1 MSPITTHV
9 LDIARGRPAAGM
21 AVFLDYRGAG
31 EDWTEL
37 ARGTTNIDG
46 RIPDLFDNNA
56 VLRPGI
62 YRLRF
67 ATGEYFLSL
76 GMRGIYPEVQ
86 VIVSLDDPAEH
97 YHIPLL
103 LSPYGYSTYRGS

>member
-21 AVFLDYRGAG
+21 AVFLDYRGPDG
-31 EDWTEL
+31 EWVEV
-37 ARGTTNIDG
+37 AHGKTNADG
-46 RIPDLFDNNA
+46 RISDLLEDA
-56 VLRPGI
+56 TELRPGT

-67 ATGEYFLSL
+67 ATESYFVSV
-76 GMRGIYPEVQ
+76 GVSGFYPEVQ
-86 VIVSLDDPAEH
+86 VIVSLDDPAGH

>member
-9 LDIARGRPAAGM
+9 LDIARGRPAAGL
-21 AVFLDYRGAG
+21 AVFVDYRDENGGWA
-31 EDWTEL
+31 EL
-37 ARGTTNIDG
+37 ASGTTNADG
-46 RIPDLFDNNA
+46 RIPHLLRDGT
-56 VLRPGI
+56 VLRAGV

-67 ATGEYFLSL
+67 ATGDYFQSVSV
-76 GMRGIYPEVQ
+76 RAFYPEVE
-86 VIVSLDDPAEH
+86 VVVFLDDPAGH